1 LLVERNKYFERG
13 LWMMYNALEFGL
25 KPVLSVCGSSKGMN
39 ELIEDSKKASQ
50 GGEFV
55 LLLDNKEKLVKRIL
69 PAFMNAA
76 IRIGDRIAR
85 SDTIQMEMLLLL
97 CGTMKIDKAI
107 KNCGAKDSNNFLL
120 FSTNNSLLSKFA
132 KKNRIRILRKIDL
145 ELDAKTAGEV
155 AMTEL
160 LGE

>member
-1 LLVERNKYFERG
+1 MEYSISEFES
-13 LWMMYNALEFGL
+13 
-25 KPVLSVCGSSKGMN
+25 KPVLCVCSSAKGMN
-39 ELIEDSKKASQ
+39 ELIEDSRKASR
-50 GGEFV
+50 GKEFV
-55 LLLDNKEKLVKRIL
+55 LLLENKEKVVKRVL

-76 IRIGDRIAR
+76 IRIKDGIAR
-85 SDTIQMEMLLLL
+85 SNTTQMEMLLLL

-107 KNCGAKDSNNFLL
+107 RNCGANDSGNFLL
-120 FSTNNSLLSKFA
+120 FSTKSSLLNRFA
-132 KKNRIRILRKIDL
+132 KKNRIKIIRKIDL